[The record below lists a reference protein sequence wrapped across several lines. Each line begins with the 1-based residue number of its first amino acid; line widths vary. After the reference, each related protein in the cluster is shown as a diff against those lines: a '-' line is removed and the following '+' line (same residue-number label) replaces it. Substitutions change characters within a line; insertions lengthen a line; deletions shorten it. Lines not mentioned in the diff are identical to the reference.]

1 MSTSSQLPSTGDMLV
16 LDTSKPTPLE
26 LYSKPVNSE
35 VMVSD
40 PSNAYYSA
48 PVGSETEKAYLQ
60 TQQPN
65 SNSQDLV
72 QLVWEVGLIISAFHD
87 DVKKVDEAGMSLQ
100 RRISQMETGL
110 SSPFLA
116 PNIEIMEQQGML

>member
-1 MSTSSQLPSTGDMLV
+1 MKGEIYLSSF
-16 LDTSKPTPLE
+16 
-26 LYSKPVNSE
+26 N
-35 VMVSD
+35 
-40 PSNAYYSA
+40 
-48 PVGSETEKAYLQ
+48 
-60 TQQPN
+60 
-65 SNSQDLV
+65 
-72 QLVWEVGLIISAFHD
+72 D

>member
-1 MSTSSQLPSTGDMLV
+1 MSEGFEISSFT
-16 LDTSKPTPLE
+16 
-26 LYSKPVNSE
+26 
-35 VMVSD
+35 
-40 PSNAYYSA
+40 
-48 PVGSETEKAYLQ
+48 
-60 TQQPN
+60 
-65 SNSQDLV
+65 
-72 QLVWEVGLIISAFHD
+72 D